1 VTRETT
7 FPRDDEE
14 YRLIAIYEA
23 SRAKEHAA
31 AVQLLYVSPDLPYG
45 AYMKLVSD
53 LQNVRKDCNEQ
64 MLAVG
69 AGHNKILDPLSI
81 TALQRE
87 YLTRGFC
94 KSRVPAS
101 A

>member
-1 VTRETT
+1 
-7 FPRDDEE
+7 
-14 YRLIAIYEA
+14 
-23 SRAKEHAA
+23 
-31 AVQLLYVSPDLPYG
+31 
-45 AYMKLVSD
+45 MKLVSD